1 MNQRVQGPGMLLDDP
16 LGRGASI
23 ELTFVEVP
31 YWWVEADLRI
41 CMADGAGN
49 DCALLVVDVCNPDSF
64 KAAVTRGKWAMA
76 AGLECQLVLS
86 FAGPCGQG
94 GSQERLVPPESLEWL
109 ADEVSVVKPAHFD
122 CTQASGAA
130 NMMFQVELFLKVLTL
145 RLLWLNLTSL
155 GSLGKISGLYTPST
169 STPSRMWTGPT
180 LSSRADPAPNVRQRT
195 SRSPGPPRCANILP
209 ARYQPGAS
217 PVERTPRGRICWG
230 SETRSVSPRSHPPNS
245 VHSLS
250 RPRRDRSPPRG
261 PSPQRVQT
269 PQPCVL
275 RELRVPEAA
284 PSRDTSPARLAAA
297 EAKRL
302 VAEGQGR
309 TPAVGW
315 ERAAKAQDLDLAPL
329 ETVVKLTVPQERSR
343 RSSNRGAFKVD
354 LDLGG
359 GVVAAIA
366 VQEETDLE
374 AAAADVA

>member
-1 MNQRVQGPGMLLDDP
+1 MLLDDP

-31 YWWVEADLRI
+31 YWWVEADLRS

-109 ADEVSVVKPAHFD
+109 ADEVSVVKPAHFH

-180 LSSRADPAPNVRQRT
+180 LSSRADPAPNVR
-195 SRSPGPPRCANILP
+195 
-209 ARYQPGAS
+209 
-217 PVERTPRGRICWG
+217 
-230 SETRSVSPRSHPPNS
+230 
-245 VHSLS
+245 
-250 RPRRDRSPPRG
+250 
-261 PSPQRVQT
+261 
-269 PQPCVL
+269 
-275 RELRVPEAA
+275 
-284 PSRDTSPARLAAA
+284 
-297 EAKRL
+297 
-302 VAEGQGR
+302 
-309 TPAVGW
+309 
-315 ERAAKAQDLDLAPL
+315 
-329 ETVVKLTVPQERSR
+329 
-343 RSSNRGAFKVD
+343 
-354 LDLGG
+354 
-359 GVVAAIA
+359 
-366 VQEETDLE
+366 
-374 AAAADVA
+374 